1 MRLKILEKVY
11 FCGGIVLFLPLLPLH
26 TELYVSPRVIT
37 RFNIGEVF
45 GSVADLLT
53 ANSAVT
59 IILG

>member
-1 MRLKILEKVY
+1 MH
-11 FCGGIVLFLPLLPLH
+11 FCGRIVLFLPLPPLH

>member
-1 MRLKILEKVY
+1 MFKGFRKKMHFY
-11 FCGGIVLFLPLLPLH
+11 GGIVLFLPLPPLH

-45 GSVADLLT
+45 GSAADVLT